1 MREAPALNLLVLLCD
16 QLQRNVLGPYGG
28 PVPTPN
34 WDRVAEAGVVFDR
47 FYCATP
53 LCVPTRPSMM
63 TGRWPHTHG
72 SISFGEG
79 YATMNEGEEL
89 LIDRLLDAGYHV
101 GYEGIWHINRPE
113 QDERSGEYA
122 HFVSSG
128 FPYAEHVEMLEQQ
141 GGKDGDQRGAVRT
154 PTDEGYHD
162 WSFSIPVPATWTRP
176 LEEHPD
182 MLRARHIADFI
193 LSAPP
198 DKPVAA
204 WSSLG
209 APHPPLLVPEPYI
222 SMFDPAD
229 MEPPPGFGEDMS
241 GMPEAVAEAPGA
253 QSVRGW
259 SWEQWS
265 VAIAAYYGFVAFTD
279 ACHGVVL
286 NALEQSGRADESIVI
301 MSCDHGEMLGSHNL
315 YQKGVMYDRSIR
327 LPFIL
332 SAPGIEPGRRGQLVS
347 QVDMAP
353 TVLDLLGMEPLAHAQ
368 GETLVP
374 ILREPSF
381 PGRKYVFSEFN
392 GYINGGFRIR
402 ACMSDR
408 YKYVYHHEDRDQ
420 LFDYVSD
427 PGELENLVEDP
438 AQAEVARKM
447 RDVLSAW
454 MQETGDF
461 IGGAASG
468 RGVLDNPGSS

>member
-1 MREAPALNLLVLLCD
+1 MGEAPTRNLLVLLCD

-28 PVPTPN
+28 PVPTPS
-34 WDRVAEAGVVFDR
+34 WDRRAEVGVVFDR
-47 FYCATP
+47 YYCATP

-63 TGRWPHTHG
+63 SGRWPHAHG

-79 YATMNEGEEL
+79 YQVINEGEEL
-89 LIDRLLDAGYHV
+89 LTDRLQDAGYRV

-113 QDERSGEYA
+113 QDDRSDEYA

-162 WSFSIPVPATWTRP
+162 WSFSIPVPASWTRP

-193 LSAPP
+193 LNAPS

-204 WSSLG
+204 WCSLG
-209 APHPPLLVPEPYI
+209 APHPPLVPEPYM

-241 GMPEAVAEAPGA
+241 EMPEAVAESPGA

-259 SWEQWS
+259 GWEQWS
-265 VAIAAYYGFVAFTD
+265 GAIAAYRGFVAFAD

-286 NALEQSGRADESIVI
+286 DALERSGRADDAIVI
-301 MSCDHGEMLGSHNL
+301 MSCDHGEMLGAHNL

-327 LPFIL
+327 LPFII
-332 SAPGIEPGRRGQLVS
+332 SAPGLQPGRRAQLAS
-347 QVDMAP
+347 QVDMAQ
-353 TVLDLLGMEPLAHAQ
+353 TVLELLGMEPLARAQ
-368 GETLVP
+368 GESLAP
-374 ILREPSF
+374 ILRDPALS
-381 PGRKYVFSEFN
+381 RRQYIFSEFN
-392 GYINGGFRIR
+392 GYISGGFKTRTCI
-402 ACMSDR
+402 SDR

-427 PGELENLVEDP
+427 PGELEDLVEDP
-438 AQAEVARKM
+438 AHADVVSEM
-447 RDVLSAW
+447 RAALSAW
-454 MQETGDF
+454 MRDTGDF
-461 IGGAASG
+461 IGGVTNG
-468 RGVLDNPGSS
+468 RGVLDTAGSS